1 MTTHI
6 VRRLFY
12 MAIVLFVMTIIVFA
26 FVSVTGDPV
35 AIMLG
40 QAGDPQTIA
49 KIREQLGLNRP
60 IIVQYLDWLSRIV
73 RGDFGQSYTIPMST
87 LEVIFQRLPITME
100 LTVFSIFFSLLVA
113 LPLGILAA
121 LKYRSKIDMFL
132 LEFSIVNLSMPN
144 FWLGILLIFLF
155 ALKLKI
161 LPASGY
167 VPFFSSPIAHLKL
180 MILPVL
186 TLSCWYI
193 AVFMAFIRS
202 TFIEVL
208 RSEYILVAYSKGLQE
223 KRILWLHAFKNTL
236 IPLVTVIGLNVSSLV
251 GGAVVTE
258 TIFSLPGIG
267 RLFVDSLF
275 GRDMPLIMG
284 IVLFTTV
291 AVVVVNL
298 IVDIVYT
305 LIDPKIRYE

>member
-12 MAIVLFVMTIIVFA
+12 MAMVLFVMTMIVFA

-60 IIVQYLDWLSRIV
+60 VIVQYLDWLSRIV

-87 LEVIFQRLPITME
+87 LEIIFQRLPITIE
-100 LTVFSIFFSLLVA
+100 LTVFSTVFSLLIA

-155 ALKLKI
+155 ALKLKL

-167 VPFFSSPIAHLKL
+167 VPFFSSPWVHLKL

-186 TLSCWYI
+186 TLSAWYI

-236 IPLVTVIGLNVSSLV
+236 IPLVTVIGVNVSSLV

-298 IVDIVYT
+298 IVDILYT

>member
-1 MTTHI
+1 MTAHI
-6 VRRLFY
+6 IRRLFY
-12 MAIVLFVMTIIVFA
+12 MLIILFVMSIIMFT
-26 FVSVTGDPV
+26 FVSLKGDPV

-40 QAGDPQTIA
+40 QSADQQTIA
-49 KIREQLGLNRP
+49 KMREQLGLDRP
-60 IIVQYLDWLSRIV
+60 IVVQYLDWLSHIV

-87 LEVIFQRLPITME
+87 LDVIFQRLPITIE
-100 LTVFSIFFSLLVA
+100 LTIFSMFFSLLVA
-113 LPLGILAA
+113 LPLGIVAA
-121 LKYRSKIDMFL
+121 LNYKSKLDIFL

-167 VPFFSSPIAHLKL
+167 VPFTSSPVAHLKL

-186 TLSCWYI
+186 TLSLWYI

-208 RSEYILVAYSKGLQE
+208 QSEYILVAYSKGLRE

-236 IPLVTVIGLNVSSLV
+236 IPLVTVVGVNVSSLV

-284 IVLFTTV
+284 IVLLTTV

-298 IVDIVYT
+298 MVDIVYT
-305 LIDPKIRYE
+305 WIDPKIRYE